1 MIEWLETH
9 RHISRRNAK
18 YWRMM
23 PKVICE
29 ANNGQNIIL
38 TFYFVGE
45 KKILVVACLCVFLG
59 MRFQNYFWVLQCTIH
74 VKLSIENK
82 WNPKKKAKWYQNC
95 FMLPVLTIV
104 SLPEY
109 TILYVSF
116 SRSHFWL
123 DNCFRISKHFVD
135 FVVQLYLFDDIALAY
150 LFHRTWRSVLS
161 IVAMMIYDF
170 LLLPSLSTNQ
180 FTKKTFRPL
189 ILSAQSSFH
198 CFFCSPM
205 IWDLWCVQKIFAYR

>member
-59 MRFQNYFWVLQCTIH
+59 MRFQNYFRVLQCTMR
-74 VKLSIENK
+74 VK
-82 WNPKKKAKWYQNC
+82 
-95 FMLPVLTIV
+95 F
-104 SLPEY
+104 
-109 TILYVSF
+109 
-116 SRSHFWL
+116 
-123 DNCFRISKHFVD
+123 
-135 FVVQLYLFDDIALAY
+135 
-150 LFHRTWRSVLS
+150 
-161 IVAMMIYDF
+161 
-170 LLLPSLSTNQ
+170 
-180 FTKKTFRPL
+180 
-189 ILSAQSSFH
+189 
-198 CFFCSPM
+198 
-205 IWDLWCVQKIFAYR
+205 